1 MRDSLQESTIQLQG
15 YCLDTPLFLPHE
27 LRLPTPSPGLL
38 VPLDAR
44 RLRWWGD
51 SVSYS
56 SKLLLHTPR
65 GLGVSGSHAGSLA
78 TQESCLEGNLLGQAT
93 ELLKYCLPS
102 FYRLGKWLKIGG
114 KLFLKSHLQP
124 PLKLPRGNRPQA
136 WDWVIDWET

>member
-38 VPLDAR
+38 VPQDAR
-44 RLRWWGD
+44 RLRRWVD
-51 SVSYS
+51 SASYS
-56 SKLLLHTPR
+56 SKLLLHTPPGGGGVR
-65 GLGVSGSHAGSLA
+65 GFRSHAGSLA
-78 TQESCLEGNLLGQAT
+78 TQESCLEGNLLGQAM

-114 KLFLKSHLQP
+114 KLFLKSHLRP
-124 PLKLPRGNRPQA
+124 PLKVSRGNRPQA
-136 WDWVIDWET
+136 